1 MVACTMTIFS
11 PAIILLE
18 LIINLIVY
26 RSDHKLSKELNGSI
40 SQINE
45 IYSSYSDTPQHYEV
59 CQTSQSTTEPEYS
72 YTTHIV
78 ATKNMYDSVP
88 QQSSVDDGCYVT
100 EGLTVIDNTALY
112 SGACEDGEYSK
123 LSRK

>member
-1 MVACTMTIFS
+1 MTIFS

-18 LIINLIVY
+18 LILNLIVY
-26 RSDHKLSKELNGSI
+26 RSANKLSKELNGSI

-45 IYSSYSDTPQHYEV
+45 LYSGYSDTPQHYEV

-72 YTTHIV
+72 YTAHAV
-78 ATKNMYDSVP
+78 ATKSMYDSVP
-88 QQSSVDDGCYVT
+88 QQSSEGDGCYGNT
-100 EGLTVIDNTALY
+100 ERLTVIDNTALY
-112 SGACEDGEYSK
+112 LAACEDGEYSK

>member
-1 MVACTMTIFS
+1 MTILS
-11 PAIILLE
+11 PAIILLG

-45 IYSSYSDTPQHYEV
+45 IYSGYSDTPQHYEV

-72 YTTHIV
+72 YTTHAV

-88 QQSSVDDGCYVT
+88 QQSSEDDGCYGNN
-100 EGLTVIDNTALY
+100 ERLTVIDNTALY
-112 SGACEDGEYSK
+112 SAACEDGEYSK

>member
-1 MVACTMTIFS
+1 MTIFS
-11 PAIILLE
+11 LAIILLG

-45 IYSSYSDTPQHYEV
+45 IYSGYSDTPQHYEV

-72 YTTHIV
+72 YTDHAV
-78 ATKNMYDSVP
+78 ATNVYDSVP
-88 QQSSVDDGCYVT
+88 QQSSEDDGCYGNT
-100 EGLTVIDNTALY
+100 ERLTVIDNTALY
-112 SGACEDGEYSK
+112 SAACEDEDYSK